1 MKIEAENLLN
11 YHLPRFNELPEIELY
26 IDQVICV
33 LQKNLSIF
41 AKNEDTPAI
50 TSSMINNYV
59 KQDVMKAPV
68 KKKYDRS
75 HIAHLLVIY
84 ILKRSMSISEI
95 KESIEIMEK
104 KYSIEEAYNMFCE
117 ELEKALKY
125 TFDPENNEIEDFT
138 STDSREIA
146 TLRAMVLT
154 FSYSVLVDRLIL
166 LR

>member
-1 MKIEAENLLN
+1 MKIEAEDLLN
-11 YHLPRFNELPEIELY
+11 YHLPRFNELPELELY

-33 LQKNLSIF
+33 LQKHLAIF
-41 AKNEDTPAI
+41 AKNEEVPVITP
-50 TSSMINNYV
+50 SMINNYV

-68 KKKYDRS
+68 KKKYDRN